1 MKQNEM
7 NSQKAQ
13 ELTKEELEQN
23 EMNSQK
29 AQELTKEE
37 VGAGKRR

>member
-13 ELTKEELEQN
+13 ELTKEELEQVN
-23 EMNSQK
+23 GGLGFK
-29 AQELTKEE
+29 IKFLF
-37 VGAGKRR
+37 

>member
-13 ELTKEELEQN
+13 KLTKEELEQDR
-23 EMNSQK
+23 SRK
-29 AQELTKEE
+29 FI
-37 VGAGKRR
+37 RRTRSR